1 MAKNKEMSRGII
13 CKLQMYAGYVW
24 VEENKFRII
33 GVVAHELVT
42 LATIKNKSGYLLPNL
57 EM

>member
-1 MAKNKEMSRGII
+1 MSRGII

-24 VEENKFRII
+24 REENKFRILGI
-33 GVVAHELVT
+33 VAHELVT